1 VAKSN
6 LGKRVSSVGSQGG
19 GKTYKKT
26 RPANFY
32 GALAVIVVLGL
43 ALTAYSR
50 YEYQNP
56 AKRSTTTTLAPGI
69 GSVQYAALSIQDC
82 GTTLPSLLP
91 DETYKGGGF
100 IVGPDDVVRL
110 TPLTSADAGKN
121 ATLKTFAKEYT
132 GLKVTSTELAVPK
145 AGGIANPK
153 TTFTTGEKC
162 GPTTKYAG
170 KTGKVEYAYW
180 KTLAQTKPTIT
191 TNPASIR
198 FTKELR
204 LALAFEPAG
213 VTPSVPAASTVDHMV
228 TDTVTPTTTTTLPT
242 TTTTVPISTTTGSTA
257 TTTTVAPTTTTTKG

>member
-32 GALAVIVVLGL
+32 GALAVIVILGL

-56 AKRSTTTTLAPGI
+56 AKRSTTTTIAPGI

-82 GTTLPSLLP
+82 GTTLPALVP

-100 IVGPDDVVRL
+100 IVGPDNVIRL
-110 TPLTSADAGKN
+110 TPLTSVDAGKN
-121 ATLKTFAKEYT
+121 ATLKTFASEYS

-145 AGGIANPK
+145 GAGLANPK
-153 TTFTTGEKC
+153 TTFKTGEAC
-162 GPTTKYAG
+162 GPTTKYPG

-180 KTLAQTKPTIT
+180 STLAQTTPTIT
-191 TNPASIR
+191 TNPASIK

-213 VTPSVPAASTVDHMV
+213 VTPAVPSASTVDHMV
-228 TDTVTPTTTTTLPT
+228 TDTVTPTTTTTTTLPT
-242 TTTTVPISTTTGSTA
+242 TTTTGSTA
-257 TTTTVAPTTTTTKG
+257 TTTTTAATTTTTKG

>member
-32 GALAVIVVLGL
+32 GALIVIVVLGL

-56 AKRSTTTTLAPGI
+56 VKVKHATSTTIAPGI

-82 GTTLPSLLP
+82 GTTLPALLP

-100 IVGPDDVVRL
+100 IVGPDNVVRL

-121 ATLKTFAKEYT
+121 ATLATFAKEYA
-132 GLKVTSTELAVPK
+132 GLKATSTELAIPK
-145 AGGIANPK
+145 ADGIANPK
-153 TTFTTGEKC
+153 TTFTTGEAC
-162 GPTTKYAG
+162 GATTKYAG

-180 KTLAQTKPTIT
+180 STLAQTTPTIT
-191 TNPASIR
+191 TNPAAIK

-213 VTPSVPAASTVDHMV
+213 VTPTVPSASSVDHMV

-242 TTTTVPISTTTGSTA
+242 TTTTAPLTTTTGAS
-257 TTTTVAPTTTTTKG
+257 TTTTTKG

>member
-1 VAKSN
+1 MAKSN

-26 RPANFY
+26 RPSNFY

-56 AKRSTTTTLAPGI
+56 AKRATTTTLAPGI

-82 GTTLPSLLP
+82 GTNLPSLLP

-110 TPLTSADAGKN
+110 TPLTSSDAGKN
-121 ATLKTFAKEYT
+121 ATLTTFAKEYV

-145 AGGIANPK
+145 AGGVANPK
-153 TTFTTGEKC
+153 TTFTNGQVC
-162 GPTTKYAG
+162 GPTTKYPG
-170 KTGKVEYAYW
+170 KKGKVEYAYW
-180 KTLAQTKPTIT
+180 STLAQTKPTIT
-191 TNPASIR
+191 TNPSSIR

-213 VTPSVPAASTVDHMV
+213 VTPSVPSASTVDHMV
-228 TDTVTPTTTTTLPT
+228 TDTVTPTTTTTTTLPT
-242 TTTTVPISTTTGSTA
+242 TTTTVPIG
-257 TTTTVAPTTTTTKG
+257 TTTTSAPTTTTTKG

>member
-32 GALAVIVVLGL
+32 GALAVIVILGL

-56 AKRSTTTTLAPGI
+56 AKRSTTTTIGPGI

-82 GTTLPSLLP
+82 GTTLPSLVP

-100 IVGPDDVVRL
+100 IVGPDNVIRL

-121 ATLKTFAKEYT
+121 ATLKTFAKEYP
-132 GLKVTSTELAVPK
+132 GLKVTSTELAIPK
-145 AGGIANPK
+145 AGGVANPK
-153 TTFTTGEKC
+153 TTFKTGELC
-162 GPTTKYAG
+162 GPTTKYPG
-170 KTGKVEYAYW
+170 KPGKVEYAYW
-180 KTLAQTKPTIT
+180 STLAQTKPTIT
-191 TNPASIR
+191 TNPASIK

-213 VTPSVPAASTVDHMV
+213 VTPSVPSASTVDHMV
-228 TDTVTPTTTTTLPT
+228 TDTVTPTTTTTTTSPT
-242 TTTTVPISTTTGSTA
+242 TATTAPTA
-257 TTTTVAPTTTTTKG
+257 TTTTAPSTTTTKG

>member
-32 GALAVIVVLGL
+32 GALAVIVILGL

-56 AKRSTTTTLAPGI
+56 AKRSTTTTIAPGI

-100 IVGPDDVVRL
+100 IVGPDNVVRL

-121 ATLKTFAKEYT
+121 ATLKTFAKEYA
-132 GLKVTSTELAVPK
+132 GLKVTSTELAIPK
-145 AGGIANPK
+145 ADGIANPK
-153 TTFTTGEKC
+153 TTFKTGELC
-162 GPTTKYAG
+162 GPTTKYPG
-170 KTGKVEYAYW
+170 KPGKVEYAYW
-180 KTLAQTKPTIT
+180 STLAQTTPTIT
-191 TNPASIR
+191 TNPASIK
-198 FTKELR
+198 FTKLR
-204 LALAFEPAG
+204 LALAYEPAG
-213 VTPSVPAASTVDHMV
+213 VTPAVPSASTVDHMV
-228 TDTVTPTTTTTLPT
+228 TDTVTPTTTTTTTVPSTTTTAATGT
-242 TTTTVPISTTTGSTA
+242 TTTTA
-257 TTTTVAPTTTTTKG
+257 ATTTTTKG

>member
-1 VAKSN
+1 
-6 LGKRVSSVGSQGG
+6 VGSQGG

-32 GALAVIVVLGL
+32 GALVVIVVLGL

-56 AKRSTTTTLAPGI
+56 VKRSTTTTIAPGI

-82 GTTLPSLLP
+82 GTTLPALLP

-100 IVGPDDVVRL
+100 IVGSDNVIRL

-121 ATLKTFAKEYT
+121 ATLKAFAKEYA
-132 GLKVTSTELAVPK
+132 GLKATSTELAIPK
-145 AGGIANPK
+145 ADGIANPK
-153 TTFTTGEKC
+153 TTFTTGEAC

-180 KTLAQTKPTIT
+180 STLAQTTPTIT
-191 TNPASIR
+191 TNPAAVK

-213 VTPSVPAASTVDHMV
+213 VTPTVPSASTVDHMV
-228 TDTVTPTTTTTLPT
+228 TDTVTPTTTTTTTLPT
-242 TTTTVPISTTTGSTA
+242 TTTIGSTA
-257 TTTTVAPTTTTTKG
+257 TTTTTASTTTTTKG